1 MKNWLRQH
9 ARSLTMTCARLART
23 PLASALNIGVVGIA
37 LALPLVFYVI
47 LINLQSLAR
56 DKTPSPQ
63 ISLFLALDAQ
73 ESDTRAIEGRL
84 KKHAAIAKIRFVP
97 RDQALADLKA
107 QSGLTDVITS
117 LGRNPLPDGFV
128 IDARENTAAVL
139 EQLRDEFKAWP
150 KVEHVQLDSAWAQR
164 LDATLRL
171 GRLIVLVLAGLLAF
185 ALVAVT
191 FNTIRLQILTQRAE
205 IEVAK
210 LIGATNPY
218 IRRPFL
224 YYGAV
229 LGLAGGVTAWLL
241 VWAGL
246 WLLNDR
252 LGSLTQLYGASYA
265 LRHLSLPD
273 AASLCGFAAALG
285 WLGAWLSASRNLAE
299 FDPA

>member
-1 MKNWLRQH
+1 M
-9 ARSLTMTCARLART
+9 
-23 PLASALNIGVVGIA
+23 
-37 LALPLVFYVI
+37 
-47 LINLQSLAR
+47 
-56 DKTPSPQ
+56 
-63 ISLFLALDAQ
+63 
-73 ESDTRAIEGRL
+73 
-84 KKHAAIAKIRFVP
+84 KKHAAVAKIRFVS

-107 QSGLTDVITS
+107 KSGLTDVIAS

-128 IDARENTAAVL
+128 IDAKENAATL
-139 EQLRDEFKAWP
+139 EKLRDEFKTWP

-164 LDATLRL
+164 LDATIRL

-229 LGLAGGVTAWLL
+229 LGLAGGMMAWLL
-241 VWAGL
+241 VWIGL

-265 LRHLSLPD
+265 FRHLSPPD
-273 AASLCGFAAALG
+273 AASLCVFAATLG

-299 FDPA
+299 FDPE